1 MGRHRTVVALCALA
15 LPAACSVVLNQDATQ
30 CQSDGDC
37 AQFSGMH
44 CDTAQRICVASVLAG
59 NGGEQGGSGVS
70 GSSSQGSGG
79 SGNDAGAGGS
89 VGEGGAGGTADASLD
104 APDGAGLSAGQAG
117 TGTGGTGDSGHDPC
131 IVAQKPLVEVSSNIT
146 QNFTLSCD
154 KEYVLIGIV
163 FVDSGVTLTVQ
174 PGTTIKGSP
183 QPNPGILVVR
193 PGARL
198 LAAGTAARPIVFTS
212 AAAEGARKPGDWGG
226 VILLGRAPSNHR
238 DAGGMPTTGNVE
250 GLTSGGDYGG
260 PDPNDNSG
268 VLKYVRIEYSGVA
281 IAPNNEVNGLTFG
294 GVGRATTVDHVQVR
308 HTADDCFE
316 FFGGT
321 VNAKYLVCHMNGD
334 DGFDWDNGYAG
345 KLQFLALQQD
355 PSVADETNGFEGD
368 NDALGSA
375 NTPLS
380 APTIYNAT
388 LCGKNADPAKQQYGM
403 LLRRGTRATI
413 ANTIA
418 MGFEAG
424 IDIRDAATQIDLK
437 SSIFFGNVV
446 KNVAYEE
453 DGSNTETQKDDD
465 ALFNELTWFAT
476 AANKNS
482 ESDPGIVG
490 CFSADGPNFAPPT
503 ALAGNA
509 ATPPNDGFFDTTATY
524 VGAFRNGGD
533 RWATESW
540 IVWSER

>member
-1 MGRHRTVVALCALA
+1 MRC
-15 LPAACSVVLNQDATQ
+15 DA
-30 CQSDGDC
+30 
-37 AQFSGMH
+37 
-44 CDTAQRICVASVLAG
+44 AQRICVASGL
-59 NGGEQGGSGVS
+59 GGDGGAQGGAGVS
-70 GSSSQGSGG
+70 GASSNGSGG
-79 SGNDAGAGGS
+79 SGGEAGGDGS
-89 VGEGGAGGTADASLD
+89 LGASGAGGTLDAGGDAS
-104 APDGAGLSAGQAG
+104 GGSGLSAGQ
-117 TGTGGTGDSGHDPC
+117 GGSASGANGDSGHDPC
-131 IVAQKPLVEVSSNIT
+131 LVAQKPLVEVSSSIT
-146 QNFTLSCD
+146 QDFTLSCD
-154 KEYVLIGIV
+154 KEYLLIGTV
-163 FVDSGVTLTVQ
+163 FVDTGVTLTVQ

-198 LAAGTAARPIVFTS
+198 VAAGTSTRPIVFTS
-212 AAAEGARKPGDWGG
+212 AAAQGAKKPGDWGG
-226 VILLGRAPSNHR
+226 VIILGRAPSNHR
-238 DAGGMPTTGNVE
+238 DAGGQPTTGNVE

-260 PDPNDNSG
+260 GDADDDSG

-294 GVGRATTVDHVQVR
+294 GVGRRTIVDYVQVR

-321 VNAKYLVCHMNGD
+321 VNAKHLICHMNGD
-334 DGFDWDNGYAG
+334 DGFDWDNGYQG

-388 LCGKNADPAKQQYGM
+388 LCGKNADPAKQQFGM

-418 MGFEAG
+418 IGFEAG
-424 IDIRDAATQIDLK
+424 IDIRDASTQIDLK
-437 SSIFFGNVV
+437 SSILFGNIVR
-446 KNVAYEE
+446 NVAYEE
-453 DGSNTETQKDDD
+453 DGSNADTQKDDD

-476 AANKNS
+476 PDNKNS
-482 ESDPGIVG
+482 ERDPGIVG
-490 CFSADGPNFAPPT
+490 CFSADSPNFAPPT
-503 ALAGNA
+503 SLTQNA
-509 ATPPNDGFFDTTATY
+509 ATPPNDGFFDSTASY
-524 VGAFRNGGD
+524 IGAFRNGND
-533 RWATESW
+533 RWAAESW